1 MFFFINFHEF
11 RLKSDETET
20 AFAQNFAVHTI
31 IFPKTH
37 NLRLQP
43 RLTLS
48 TIKLIVKNN
57 TIHTIVDMK
66 PLQTSGSNSDQPL
79 VIIARSD
86 VVANVSG
93 KNVEMYLRTVGIP
106 VKKMIYANYFNQ
118 TIPLTFDRPNNA
130 TQKQRGIKASERQL
144 DCVPLQF
151 ANGRN
156 DETETHAAQSLEDRE
171 DDDDEDVALAFH
183 FEDEDHE
190 DQHQGGLA
198 AHHHELGYYVREKD
212 FSR

>member
-1 MFFFINFHEF
+1 
-11 RLKSDETET
+11 
-20 AFAQNFAVHTI
+20 
-31 IFPKTH
+31 
-37 NLRLQP
+37 
-43 RLTLS
+43 
-48 TIKLIVKNN
+48 
-57 TIHTIVDMK
+57 
-66 PLQTSGSNSDQPL
+66 
-79 VIIARSD
+79 
-86 VVANVSG
+86 
-93 KNVEMYLRTVGIP
+93 
-106 VKKMIYANYFNQ
+106 MIYANYFNQ